1 MAGRL
6 LAAIEHESKK
16 WRRGRQSLWFVAPL
30 LALLWVGSAYG
41 IWVLEHGRNP
51 GIRSFGDA
59 LYWSV
64 VTVTTVGYG
73 DISPVTPE
81 GRVLA
86 GTLAFLGLGLLG
98 FTSAR
103 LTAMWLQQEAEEV
116 EDAVDVKVET
126 TSDAILLQLDLLR
139 AEMVELRQALQE
151 HGVSRDGRSVA
162 TRVDSE

>member
-1 MAGRL
+1 
-6 LAAIEHESKK
+6 
-16 WRRGRQSLWFVAPL
+16 
-30 LALLWVGSAYG
+30 
-41 IWVLEHGRNP
+41 
-51 GIRSFGDA
+51 
-59 LYWSV
+59 
-64 VTVTTVGYG
+64 VTTVGYG